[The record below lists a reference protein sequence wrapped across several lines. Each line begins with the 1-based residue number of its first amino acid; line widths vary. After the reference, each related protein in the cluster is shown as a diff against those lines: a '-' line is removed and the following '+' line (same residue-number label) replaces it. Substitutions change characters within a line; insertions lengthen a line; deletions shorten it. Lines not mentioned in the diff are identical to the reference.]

1 MEKENILSELRKNI
15 QEDKFIKIVFSDRQ
29 NGEFNKIIIKSLS
42 LKNGKNIQI
51 ESFKDNKA
59 FHKNIELDHF
69 QEIEDIL
76 KGYMENFKQILL
88 QIENLDISFI
98 KKKESF
104 TKKINK
110 NNLIK
115 NYIEHNKKKQYI
127 LNEGDKID
135 FLIELGLMSTEGK
148 ILKSSYNKFRQ
159 INKYLE
165 FIDDVIE
172 ELKSKK
178 LIDNHINVLDFGCGK
193 SYLTFALYYYLKHYR
208 KDLSFS
214 IVGLDLK
221 KDVIEFC
228 NKLAQKLNY
237 ENLEFLNGN
246 IKDYDRA
253 KEVDLVFSLHA
264 CNNATDYSLEKA
276 LSLNAKAILAVPC
289 CHHEFFEKIQKNK
302 NSEFYNTLKIM
313 VDNGVVLDKFATLA
327 TDSFRSSE
335 FYNTLKIMV
344 DNGVVLDK
352 FATLATDSFRSLALE
367 LCGYKTKMIE
377 FIDMEHTPK
386 NILIKA
392 IKSKPSNLK
401 EKLKEYNKLKEFLG
415 IQPLLEEL
423 TKKYFLIDTNTE
435 IPYN

>member
-1 MEKENILSELRKNI
+1 MEKENVLFELKKNI
-15 QEDKFIKIVFSDRQ
+15 QEDKLIKIVFSDRKSRD
-29 NGEFNKIIIKSLS
+29 FNKVIIKPII
-42 LKNGKNIQI
+42 LKSAKNIQI

-59 FHKNIELDHF
+59 FHKNIDLNNLQEL
-69 QEIEDIL
+69 EDNL
-76 KGYMENFKQILL
+76 KEYIDNFKQILL
-88 QIENLDISFI
+88 QIEGLDISFI
-98 KKKESF
+98 RKKENFSR
-104 TKKINK
+104 KEKES
-110 NNLIK
+110 NLIK
-115 NYIEHNKKKQYI
+115 TSNEHNKKKQYI

-135 FLIELGLMSTEGK
+135 FLIELGLMSVEGK
-148 ILKSSYNKFRQ
+148 ILKSSYNKFKQ

-172 ELKSKK
+172 ELKAKK
-178 LIDNHINVLDFGCGK
+178 LITNHINVLDFGCGK
-193 SYLTFALYYYLKHYR
+193 SYLTFALYYYLKNYR
-208 KDLSFS
+208 KDLTFS

-228 NKLAQKLNY
+228 NKLAKKLNY

-246 IKDYDRA
+246 IKDYDKS

-276 LSLNAKAILAVPC
+276 LSLDAKAILAVPC

-313 VDNGVVLDKFATLA
+313 A
-327 TDSFRSSE
+327 
-335 FYNTLKIMV
+335 

-352 FATLATDSFRSLALE
+352 FATLATDSFRSLSLE

-386 NILIKA
+386 NILIRA
-392 IKSKPSNLK
+392 IKSKSSNLK
-401 EKLKEYNKLKEFLG
+401 EKLIEYNKLKEFLG
-415 IQPLLEEL
+415 IKPLLEDL
-423 TKKYFLIDTNTE
+423 IKKYFLIDTNTE

>member
-1 MEKENILSELRKNI
+1 MEKENVLFELKKNI
-15 QEDKFIKIVFSDRQ
+15 QEDKLIKIVFSDRQ
-29 NGEFNKIIIKSLS
+29 SGDFNKVIIKPII
-42 LKNGKNIQI
+42 LKSTKNIQI

-59 FHKNIELDHF
+59 FHKNIDLNNLQEL
-69 QEIEDIL
+69 ENNL
-76 KGYMENFKQILL
+76 KEYIDNFKQILL
-88 QIENLDISFI
+88 QIEGSDISFI
-98 KKKESF
+98 RKKENFSR
-104 TKKINK
+104 KEKES
-110 NNLIK
+110 NLIK
-115 NYIEHNKKKQYI
+115 TSNEHNKKKQYI

-135 FLIELGLMSTEGK
+135 FLIELGLMSVEGK
-148 ILKSSYNKFRQ
+148 ILKSSFNKFKQ

-172 ELKSKK
+172 ELKAKK
-178 LIDNHINVLDFGCGK
+178 LITNHINVLDFGCGK
-193 SYLTFALYYYLKHYR
+193 SYLTFALYYYLKNYR
-208 KDLSFS
+208 KDLTFS

-228 NKLAQKLNY
+228 NKLAKKLNY

-246 IKDYDRA
+246 IKDYDKS

-276 LSLNAKAILAVPC
+276 LSLDAKAILAVPC

-313 VDNGVVLDKFATLA
+313 A
-327 TDSFRSSE
+327 
-335 FYNTLKIMV
+335 

-352 FATLATDSFRSLALE
+352 FATLATDSFRSLSLE

-392 IKSKPSNLK
+392 IKSKSSNLK
-401 EKLKEYNKLKEFLG
+401 EKLVEYNKLKEFLG
-415 IQPLLEEL
+415 IKPLLEDL
-423 TKKYFLIDTNTE
+423 IKKYFSIDTNTE

>member
-1 MEKENILSELRKNI
+1 MEKENVLFELKKNI
-15 QEDKFIKIVFSDRQ
+15 QEDKLIKIVFSDRQ
-29 NGEFNKIIIKSLS
+29 SGDFNKVIIKPII
-42 LKNGKNIQI
+42 LKSTKNIQI

-59 FHKNIELDHF
+59 FHKNTDLNNLQEL
-69 QEIEDIL
+69 ENIL
-76 KGYMENFKQILL
+76 KEYIENFKQILL
-88 QIENLDISFI
+88 QIEGSDISFI
-98 KKKESF
+98 RKKESF
-104 TKKINK
+104 SRKERES
-110 NNLIK
+110 NLIK
-115 NYIEHNKKKQYI
+115 TSNEHNKKKQYI

-135 FLIELGLMSTEGK
+135 FLIELGLMSVEGK
-148 ILKSSYNKFRQ
+148 ILKSSYNKFKQ

-172 ELKSKK
+172 ELKAKK
-178 LIDNHINVLDFGCGK
+178 LITDHINVLDFGCGK
-193 SYLTFALYYYLKHYR
+193 SYLTFALYYYLKNYR
-208 KDLSFS
+208 KDLTFS

-228 NKLAQKLNY
+228 NKLAKKLNY

-246 IKDYDRA
+246 IKDYDKS

-276 LSLNAKAILAVPC
+276 LSLDAKAILAVPC

-302 NSEFYNTLKIM
+302 NSEFHNTLKIM
-313 VDNGVVLDKFATLA
+313 A
-327 TDSFRSSE
+327 
-335 FYNTLKIMV
+335 

-352 FATLATDSFRSLALE
+352 FATLATDSFRSLSLE

-386 NILIKA
+386 NIPIKA
-392 IKSKPSNLK
+392 IKSKSSDLK
-401 EKLKEYNKLKEFLG
+401 EKLVEYNKLKEFLG
-415 IQPLLEEL
+415 IKPLLEDL
-423 TKKYFLIDTNTE
+423 IKKYFFIDTNTE

>member
-1 MEKENILSELRKNI
+1 MEKENILFELKKNI
-15 QEDKFIKIVFSDRQ
+15 QEDKLIKIVFSDRKS
-29 NGEFNKIIIKSLS
+29 GDFNKVIIKPII
-42 LKNGKNIQI
+42 LKSTKNIQI

-59 FHKNIELDHF
+59 FHKNIDLNNLQEL
-69 QEIEDIL
+69 EDNL
-76 KGYMENFKQILL
+76 KEYIDNFKQILL
-88 QIENLDISFI
+88 QIEGSDISFI
-98 KKKESF
+98 RKKENFSRKE
-104 TKKINK
+104 KKS
-110 NNLIK
+110 NLIK
-115 NYIEHNKKKQYI
+115 TSNEHNKKKQYI

-135 FLIELGLMSTEGK
+135 FLIELGLMSIEGK
-148 ILKSSYNKFRQ
+148 ILKSSYNKFKQ

-172 ELKSKK
+172 ELKAKK
-178 LIDNHINVLDFGCGK
+178 LITNHINVLDFGCGK
-193 SYLTFALYYYLKHYR
+193 SYLTFALYYYLKNYR
-208 KDLSFS
+208 KDLTFS

-228 NKLAQKLNY
+228 NKLAKKLNY

-246 IKDYDRA
+246 IKDYDKS

-276 LSLNAKAILAVPC
+276 LSLDAKAILAVPC

-313 VDNGVVLDKFATLA
+313 A
-327 TDSFRSSE
+327 
-335 FYNTLKIMV
+335 

-352 FATLATDSFRSLALE
+352 FATLATDSFRSLSLE

-386 NILIKA
+386 NILIRA
-392 IKSKPSNLK
+392 IKSKSSNLK
-401 EKLKEYNKLKEFLG
+401 EKLVEYNKLKEFLG
-415 IQPLLEEL
+415 IKPLLEDL
-423 TKKYFLIDTNTE
+423 IKKYFLIDTNTE

>member
-1 MEKENILSELRKNI
+1 MEKENVLFELKKNI
-15 QEDKFIKIVFSDRQ
+15 QEDKLIKIVFSDKQ
-29 NGEFNKIIIKSLS
+29 NGDFSKIIIKPLS
-42 LKNGKNIQI
+42 LKTSKNIQI

-59 FHKNIELDHF
+59 FHKNIELNNF
-69 QEIEDIL
+69 QEIENIL
-76 KGYMENFKQILL
+76 KEYIENFKQILL
-88 QIENLDISFI
+88 QIESLDISFT
-98 KKKESF
+98 KKKENF
-104 TKKINK
+104 IKKENK

-115 NYIEHNKKKQYI
+115 NSNEHNKKKKYI

-135 FLIELGLMSTEGK
+135 FLIELGLMSVEGK
-148 ILKSSYNKFRQ
+148 ILKSSYNKFKQ

-165 FIDDVIE
+165 FINDVIV
-172 ELKSKK
+172 ELKTKK
-178 LIDNHINVLDFGCGK
+178 LIDNHINILDFGCGK

-228 NKLAQKLNY
+228 NKLAQKLDY
-237 ENLEFLNGN
+237 KNLEFLNGN
-246 IKDYDRA
+246 IKDYDRT
-253 KEVDLVFSLHA
+253 KKVDLVFSLHA

-276 LSLNAKAILAVPC
+276 LSLNAKSILAVPC
-289 CHHEFFEKIQKNK
+289 CHHEFFEKIQKSK
-302 NSEFYNTLKIM
+302 NSDFYNTLKIM
-313 VDNGVVLDKFATLA
+313 L
-327 TDSFRSSE
+327 
-335 FYNTLKIMV
+335 

-352 FATLATDSFRSLALE
+352 FATLATDSFRSLTLE

-377 FIDMEHTPK
+377 FIDTEHTPK

-392 IKSKPSNLK
+392 IKSKSSNLK
-401 EKLKEYNKLKEFLG
+401 EKLKEYNRLKEFLG
-415 IQPLLEEL
+415 IQPLLEDL

>member
-1 MEKENILSELRKNI
+1 MEKENVLFELKKNI
-15 QEDKFIKIVFSDRQ
+15 QEDKLIKIVFSDRKSRD
-29 NGEFNKIIIKSLS
+29 FNKVIIKPII
-42 LKNGKNIQI
+42 LKSAKNIQI

-59 FHKNIELDHF
+59 FHKNIDLNNLQEL
-69 QEIEDIL
+69 EDNL
-76 KGYMENFKQILL
+76 KEYIDNFKQILL
-88 QIENLDISFI
+88 QIEGSDISFI
-98 KKKESF
+98 RKKENFSR
-104 TKKINK
+104 KEKES
-110 NNLIK
+110 NLIK
-115 NYIEHNKKKQYI
+115 TSNEHNKKKQYI

-135 FLIELGLMSTEGK
+135 FLIELGLMSVEGK
-148 ILKSSYNKFRQ
+148 ILKSSFNKFKQ

-172 ELKSKK
+172 ELKAKK
-178 LIDNHINVLDFGCGK
+178 LITNHINVLDFGCGK
-193 SYLTFALYYYLKHYR
+193 SYLTFALYYYLKNYR
-208 KDLSFS
+208 KDLTFS

-228 NKLAQKLNY
+228 NKLAKKLNY

-246 IKDYDRA
+246 IKDYDKS

-276 LSLNAKAILAVPC
+276 LSLDAKAILAVPC

-313 VDNGVVLDKFATLA
+313 A
-327 TDSFRSSE
+327 
-335 FYNTLKIMV
+335 

-352 FATLATDSFRSLALE
+352 FATLATDSFRSLSLE

-392 IKSKPSNLK
+392 IKSKSSNLK
-401 EKLKEYNKLKEFLG
+401 EKLIEYNKLKEFLG
-415 IQPLLEEL
+415 IKPLLEDL
-423 TKKYFLIDTNTE
+423 IKKYFLIDTNTE

>member
-1 MEKENILSELRKNI
+1 MEKENILFELKKNI
-15 QEDKFIKIVFSDRQ
+15 QEDKLIKIVFSDRQ
-29 NGEFNKIIIKSLS
+29 SGDFNKVIIKPII
-42 LKNGKNIQI
+42 LKSTKNIQI

-59 FHKNIELDHF
+59 FHKNIDLNNLQEL
-69 QEIEDIL
+69 EDNL
-76 KGYMENFKQILL
+76 KEYIDNFKQILL
-88 QIENLDISFI
+88 QIEGLDISFI
-98 KKKESF
+98 RKKENFSR
-104 TKKINK
+104 KEKES
-110 NNLIK
+110 NLIK
-115 NYIEHNKKKQYI
+115 TSNEHNKKKQYI

-135 FLIELGLMSTEGK
+135 FLIELGLMSVEGK
-148 ILKSSYNKFRQ
+148 ILKSSFNKFKQ

-172 ELKSKK
+172 ELKAKK
-178 LIDNHINVLDFGCGK
+178 LITNHINVLDFGCGK
-193 SYLTFALYYYLKHYR
+193 SYLTFALYYYLKNYR
-208 KDLSFS
+208 KDLTFS

-228 NKLAQKLNY
+228 NKLAKKLNY

-246 IKDYDRA
+246 IKDYNKS

-276 LSLNAKAILAVPC
+276 LSLDAKAILAVPC

-313 VDNGVVLDKFATLA
+313 A
-327 TDSFRSSE
+327 
-335 FYNTLKIMV
+335 

-352 FATLATDSFRSLALE
+352 FATLATDSFRSLSLE

-392 IKSKPSNLK
+392 IKSKSSNLK
-401 EKLKEYNKLKEFLG
+401 EKLVEYNKLKEFLG
-415 IQPLLEEL
+415 IKPLLEDL
-423 TKKYFLIDTNTE
+423 IKKYFLIDTNTE

>member
-1 MEKENILSELRKNI
+1 MEKENILFELKKNI
-15 QEDKFIKIVFSDRQ
+15 QEDKLIKIVFSDRKS
-29 NGEFNKIIIKSLS
+29 GDFNKVIIKPII
-42 LKNGKNIQI
+42 LKSTKNIQI

-59 FHKNIELDHF
+59 FHKNIDLNNLQEL
-69 QEIEDIL
+69 EDNL
-76 KGYMENFKQILL
+76 KEYIDNFKQILL
-88 QIENLDISFI
+88 QIEGTDISFI
-98 KKKESF
+98 RKKENFSR
-104 TKKINK
+104 KEKES
-110 NNLIK
+110 NLIK
-115 NYIEHNKKKQYI
+115 TSNEHNKKKQYI

-135 FLIELGLMSTEGK
+135 FLIELGLMSVEGK
-148 ILKSSYNKFRQ
+148 ILKSSFNKFKQ

-172 ELKSKK
+172 ELKAKK
-178 LIDNHINVLDFGCGK
+178 LITNHINVLDFGCGK
-193 SYLTFALYYYLKHYR
+193 SYLTFALYYYLKNYR
-208 KDLSFS
+208 KDLTFS

-228 NKLAQKLNY
+228 NKLAKKLNY

-246 IKDYDRA
+246 IKDYDKS

-276 LSLNAKAILAVPC
+276 LSLDAKAILAVPC

-313 VDNGVVLDKFATLA
+313 A
-327 TDSFRSSE
+327 
-335 FYNTLKIMV
+335 

-352 FATLATDSFRSLALE
+352 FATLATDSFRSLSLE

-386 NILIKA
+386 NILIRA
-392 IKSKPSNLK
+392 IKSKSSNLK
-401 EKLKEYNKLKEFLG
+401 EKLVEYNKLKEFLG
-415 IQPLLEEL
+415 IKPLLEDL
-423 TKKYFLIDTNTE
+423 IKKYFSIDTNTE

>member
-1 MEKENILSELRKNI
+1 MEKENILFELIKNI
-15 QEDKFIKIVFSDRQ
+15 QDDKLIKIVFSDRKS
-29 NGEFNKIIIKSLS
+29 GDFNKVIIKPII
-42 LKNGKNIQI
+42 LKSTKNIQI

-59 FHKNIELDHF
+59 FHKNIDLNNLQEL
-69 QEIEDIL
+69 EDNL
-76 KGYMENFKQILL
+76 KEYIDNFKQILL
-88 QIENLDISFI
+88 QIEGSDISFI
-98 KKKESF
+98 RKKENFSR
-104 TKKINK
+104 KEKDS
-110 NNLIK
+110 NLIK
-115 NYIEHNKKKQYI
+115 TSNEHNKKKQYI

-135 FLIELGLMSTEGK
+135 FLIELGLMSVEGK
-148 ILKSSYNKFRQ
+148 ILKSSFNKFKQ

-172 ELKSKK
+172 ELKAKK
-178 LIDNHINVLDFGCGK
+178 LITNHINVLDFGCGK
-193 SYLTFALYYYLKHYR
+193 SYLTFALYYYLKNYR
-208 KDLSFS
+208 KDLTFS

-228 NKLAQKLNY
+228 NKLAKKLNY
-237 ENLEFLNGN
+237 KNLEFLNGN
-246 IKDYDRA
+246 IKDYDKS

-276 LSLNAKAILAVPC
+276 LSLDAKAILAVPC

-313 VDNGVVLDKFATLA
+313 A
-327 TDSFRSSE
+327 
-335 FYNTLKIMV
+335 

-352 FATLATDSFRSLALE
+352 FATLATDSFRSLSLE

-392 IKSKPSNLK
+392 IKSKSSNLK
-401 EKLKEYNKLKEFLG
+401 EKLTEYNKLKEFLG
-415 IQPLLEEL
+415 IKPLLEDL
-423 TKKYFLIDTNTE
+423 IKKYFSIDTNTE

>member
-1 MEKENILSELRKNI
+1 MEKENILFELKKNI
-15 QEDKFIKIVFSDRQ
+15 QEDKLIKIVFSDRKS
-29 NGEFNKIIIKSLS
+29 GDFNKVIIKPII
-42 LKNGKNIQI
+42 LKSAKNIQI

-59 FHKNIELDHF
+59 FHKNIDLNNLQEL
-69 QEIEDIL
+69 EDNL
-76 KGYMENFKQILL
+76 KEYIDNFKQILL
-88 QIENLDISFI
+88 QIEGSDISFI
-98 KKKESF
+98 RKKENFSR
-104 TKKINK
+104 KEKES
-110 NNLIK
+110 NLIK
-115 NYIEHNKKKQYI
+115 TSNEHNKKKQYI

-135 FLIELGLMSTEGK
+135 FLIELGLMSVEGK
-148 ILKSSYNKFRQ
+148 ILKSSFNKFKQ

-172 ELKSKK
+172 ELKAKK
-178 LIDNHINVLDFGCGK
+178 LITNHINVLDFGCGK
-193 SYLTFALYYYLKHYR
+193 SYLTFALYYYLKNYR
-208 KDLSFS
+208 KDLTFS

-228 NKLAQKLNY
+228 NKLAKKLNY

-246 IKDYDRA
+246 IKDYNKS

-276 LSLNAKAILAVPC
+276 LSLDAKAILAVPC

-302 NSEFYNTLKIM
+302 NSEFYDTLKIM
-313 VDNGVVLDKFATLA
+313 A
-327 TDSFRSSE
+327 
-335 FYNTLKIMV
+335 

-352 FATLATDSFRSLALE
+352 FATLATDSFRSLSLE

-392 IKSKPSNLK
+392 IKSKSSNLK
-401 EKLKEYNKLKEFLG
+401 EKLTEYNKLKEFLG
-415 IQPLLEEL
+415 IKPLLEDL
-423 TKKYFLIDTNTE
+423 IKKYFSIDTNTE

>member
-98 KKKESF
+98 KKKE
-104 TKKINK
+104 NK

-159 INKYLE
+159 INRYLE

-193 SYLTFALYYYLKHYR
+193 SYLTFALYYYLKNYR

-289 CHHEFFEKIQKNK
+289 CHHEFFEKIQKSK
-302 NSEFYNTLKIM
+302 NSDFYNTLKIM
-313 VDNGVVLDKFATLA
+313 LDNGVVLDKFATLA
-327 TDSFRSSE
+327 TDSFC
-335 FYNTLKIMV
+335 
-344 DNGVVLDK
+344 
-352 FATLATDSFRSLALE
+352 SLTLE

-377 FIDMEHTPK
+377 FIDTEHTPK
-386 NILIKA
+386 NILIRA
-392 IKSKPSNLK
+392 IKSKSSNLK
-401 EKLKEYNKLKEFLG
+401 EKLKEYNRLKDFLG
-415 IQPLLEEL
+415 INPLLEDL
-423 TKKYFLIDTNTE
+423 AKKYFLIDTNIE

>member
-1 MEKENILSELRKNI
+1 MDFQKLINEILNE
-15 QEDKFIKIVFSDRQ
+15 IKIDKSYRKIIFS
-29 NGEFNKIIIKSLS
+29 NTKNAEFEKIIIKPIQ
-42 LKNGKNIQI
+42 LKNGEAIQI
-51 ESFKDNKA
+51 ESFKNNKA
-59 FHKNIELDHF
+59 FHKNID
-69 QEIEDIL
+69 IKDNDIL
-76 KGYMENFKQILL
+76 LTIIDKYVSTYSQILVQKL
-88 QIENLDISFI
+88 GLDLTYL
-98 KKKESF
+98 KKKNKNDFS
-104 TKKINK
+104 KKENK
-110 NNLIK
+110 NNFKEVNL
-115 NYIEHNKKKQYI
+115 EHNKKKKYI
-127 LNEGDKID
+127 LNEGEKID
-135 FLIELGLMSTEGK
+135 FLIELDVMTEDGK
-148 ILKSSYNKFRQ
+148 VLKANYNKFRQ

-193 SYLTFALYYYLKHYR
+193 SYLTFALYYYLKNYR

-237 ENLEFLNGN
+237 SNLEFLNGN
-246 IKDYDRA
+246 IKDYDKA
-253 KEVDLVFSLHA
+253 KEIDLVFSLHA

-289 CHHEFFEKIQKNK
+289 CHHEFFEKMQKNK
-302 NSEFYNTLKIM
+302 NSNFYNTLKVM
-313 VDNGVVLDKFATLA
+313 ADNGV
-327 TDSFRSSE
+327 
-335 FYNTLKIMV
+335 I
-344 DNGVVLDK
+344 LDK
-352 FATLATDSFRSLALE
+352 FATLATDSFRSLTLE

-377 FIDMEHTPK
+377 FIDTEHTPK

-392 IKSKPSNLK
+392 IKSKSSNLK
-401 EKLKEYNKLKEFLG
+401 EKLKEYNRLKEFLG
-415 IQPLLEEL
+415 IQPLLEDL

>member
-1 MEKENILSELRKNI
+1 MEKDNIFSELKKYI
-15 QEDKFIKIVFSDRQ
+15 QEEKFIKIVFSDKK
-29 NGEFNKIIIKSLS
+29 NGNFSKIIIKPLS
-42 LKNGKNIQI
+42 LKTGKNIQI

-59 FHKNIELDHF
+59 FHKNIELNNL
-69 QEIEDIL
+69 QEIENTL
-76 KGYMENFKQILL
+76 KEYIENFKQILL
-88 QIENLDISFI
+88 QIENLDISFM
-98 KKKESF
+98 KKKERF
-104 TKKINK
+104 IKKENK

-115 NYIEHNKKKQYI
+115 NSNEHNKKKQYI

-135 FLIELGLMSTEGK
+135 FLIELGLMSAEGK
-148 ILKSSYNKFRQ
+148 ILKSSYSKFKQ

-178 LIDNHINVLDFGCGK
+178 LIDNHINILDFGCGK

-246 IKDYDRA
+246 IKDYDRTL
-253 KEVDLVFSLHA
+253 EVDLVFSLHA

-302 NSEFYNTLKIM
+302 NSKFYDNLKIM
-313 VDNGVVLDKFATLA
+313 ADNGIALDKFA
-327 TDSFRSSE
+327 S
-335 FYNTLKIMV
+335 
-344 DNGVVLDK
+344 
-352 FATLATDSFRSLALE
+352 LATDSFRSLALE

-386 NILIKA
+386 NILIRA
-392 IKSKPSNLK
+392 IKSKSSNLK
-401 EKLKEYNKLKEFLG
+401 EKLKEYNRLKDFLG
-415 IQPLLEEL
+415 INPLLEDL
-423 TKKYFLIDTNTE
+423 AKKYFLIDTNIE

>member
-1 MEKENILSELRKNI
+1 MEKENVLFELKKNI
-15 QEDKFIKIVFSDRQ
+15 QEDKLIKIVFSDRKS
-29 NGEFNKIIIKSLS
+29 GDFNKVIIKPII
-42 LKNGKNIQI
+42 LKSTKNIQI
-51 ESFKDNKA
+51 ESFRDNKA
-59 FHKNIELDHF
+59 FHKNIDLNNLQEL
-69 QEIEDIL
+69 EYNL
-76 KGYMENFKQILL
+76 KEYIDNFKQILL
-88 QIENLDISFI
+88 QIEGSDISFI
-98 KKKESF
+98 RKKENFSR
-104 TKKINK
+104 KEKES
-110 NNLIK
+110 NLIK
-115 NYIEHNKKKQYI
+115 TSNEHNKKKQYI

-135 FLIELGLMSTEGK
+135 FLIELGLMSVEGK
-148 ILKSSYNKFRQ
+148 ILKSSYNKFKQ

-172 ELKSKK
+172 ELKAKK
-178 LIDNHINVLDFGCGK
+178 LITNHINVLDFGCGK
-193 SYLTFALYYYLKHYR
+193 SYLTFALYYYLKNYR
-208 KDLSFS
+208 KDLTFS

-228 NKLAQKLNY
+228 NKLAKKLNY

-246 IKDYDRA
+246 IKDYDKS

-276 LSLNAKAILAVPC
+276 LSLDAKAILAVPC

-313 VDNGVVLDKFATLA
+313 A
-327 TDSFRSSE
+327 
-335 FYNTLKIMV
+335 

-352 FATLATDSFRSLALE
+352 FATLATDSFRSLSLE

-392 IKSKPSNLK
+392 IKSKSSNLK
-401 EKLKEYNKLKEFLG
+401 EKLVEYNKLKEFLG
-415 IQPLLEEL
+415 IKPLLEDL
-423 TKKYFLIDTNTE
+423 IKKYFLIDTNTE

>member
-1 MEKENILSELRKNI
+1 MEKENILFELKKNI
-15 QEDKFIKIVFSDRQ
+15 QEDKLIKIVFSDRKS
-29 NGEFNKIIIKSLS
+29 GDFNKVIIKPII
-42 LKNGKNIQI
+42 LKSAKNIQI

-59 FHKNIELDHF
+59 FHKNIDLNNLKEL
-69 QEIEDIL
+69 EDNL
-76 KGYMENFKQILL
+76 KEYIDNFKQILL
-88 QIENLDISFI
+88 QIEGSDISFI
-98 KKKESF
+98 RKKENFSR
-104 TKKINK
+104 KEKDS
-110 NNLIK
+110 NLIK
-115 NYIEHNKKKQYI
+115 TSNEHNKKKQYI

-135 FLIELGLMSTEGK
+135 FLIELGLMSIEGK
-148 ILKSSYNKFRQ
+148 ILKSSYNKFKQ

-172 ELKSKK
+172 ELKVKK
-178 LIDNHINVLDFGCGK
+178 LITDHINVLDFGCGK
-193 SYLTFALYYYLKHYR
+193 SYLTFALYYYLKNYR
-208 KDLSFS
+208 EDLTFS

-228 NKLAQKLNY
+228 NKLAKKLNY

-246 IKDYDRA
+246 IKDYDKS

-276 LSLNAKAILAVPC
+276 LSLDAKAILAVPC

-302 NSEFYNTLKIM
+302 NSEFHNTLKIM

-327 TDSFRSSE
+327 TDSS
-335 FYNTLKIMV
+335 
-344 DNGVVLDK
+344 
-352 FATLATDSFRSLALE
+352 RSLSLE

-392 IKSKPSNLK
+392 IKSKSSNLK
-401 EKLKEYNKLKEFLG
+401 EKLTEYNKLKEFLG
-415 IQPLLEEL
+415 IKPLLEDL
-423 TKKYFLIDTNTE
+423 IKKYFLIDTNTE

>member
-1 MEKENILSELRKNI
+1 MEKENILFELIKNI
-15 QEDKFIKIVFSDRQ
+15 QEDKLIKIVFSDRKS
-29 NGEFNKIIIKSLS
+29 GDFNKVIIKPII
-42 LKNGKNIQI
+42 LKSTKNIQI

-59 FHKNIELDHF
+59 FHKNIDLNNLQEL
-69 QEIEDIL
+69 EDNL
-76 KGYMENFKQILL
+76 KEYIDNFKQILL
-88 QIENLDISFI
+88 QIEGSDISFI
-98 KKKESF
+98 RKKENFSR
-104 TKKINK
+104 KEKES
-110 NNLIK
+110 NLIK
-115 NYIEHNKKKQYI
+115 TSNEHNKKKQYI

-135 FLIELGLMSTEGK
+135 FLIELGLMSVEGK
-148 ILKSSYNKFRQ
+148 ILKSSFNKFKQ

-172 ELKSKK
+172 ELKAKK
-178 LIDNHINVLDFGCGK
+178 LITNHINVLDFGCGK
-193 SYLTFALYYYLKHYR
+193 SYLTFALYYYLKNYR
-208 KDLSFS
+208 KDLTFS

-228 NKLAQKLNY
+228 NKLAKKLNY

-246 IKDYDRA
+246 IKDYDKS

-276 LSLNAKAILAVPC
+276 LSLDAKAILAVPC

-313 VDNGVVLDKFATLA
+313 A
-327 TDSFRSSE
+327 
-335 FYNTLKIMV
+335 

-352 FATLATDSFRSLALE
+352 FATLATDSFRSLSLE

-392 IKSKPSNLK
+392 IKSKSSNLK
-401 EKLKEYNKLKEFLG
+401 EKLVEYNKLKEFLG
-415 IQPLLEEL
+415 IKPLLEDL
-423 TKKYFLIDTNTE
+423 IKKYFLIDTNTE

>member
-1 MEKENILSELRKNI
+1 MEKENILFELIKNI
-15 QEDKFIKIVFSDRQ
+15 QEDKLIKIVFSDRKS
-29 NGEFNKIIIKSLS
+29 GDFNKVIIKPII
-42 LKNGKNIQI
+42 LKSAKNIQI
-51 ESFKDNKA
+51 ESFRDNKA
-59 FHKNIELDHF
+59 FHKNIDLNNLQEL
-69 QEIEDIL
+69 EYNL
-76 KGYMENFKQILL
+76 KEYIDNFKQILL
-88 QIENLDISFI
+88 QIEGSDVSFI
-98 KKKESF
+98 RKKENFSR
-104 TKKINK
+104 KEKDS
-110 NNLIK
+110 NLIK
-115 NYIEHNKKKQYI
+115 TSNEHNKKKQYI

-135 FLIELGLMSTEGK
+135 FLIELGLMSVEGK
-148 ILKSSYNKFRQ
+148 ILKSSYNKFKQ

-172 ELKSKK
+172 ELKAKK
-178 LIDNHINVLDFGCGK
+178 LITNHINVLDFGCGK
-193 SYLTFALYYYLKHYR
+193 SYLTFALYYYLKNYR
-208 KDLSFS
+208 KDLTFS

-228 NKLAQKLNY
+228 NKLAKKLNY
-237 ENLEFLNGN
+237 ENLEFLNDN
-246 IKDYDRA
+246 IKDYDKS

-276 LSLNAKAILAVPC
+276 LSLDAKAILAVPC

-313 VDNGVVLDKFATLA
+313 ADNGVVLDKFA
-327 TDSFRSSE
+327 S
-335 FYNTLKIMV
+335 
-344 DNGVVLDK
+344 
-352 FATLATDSFRSLALE
+352 LATDSFRSLALE

>member
-1 MEKENILSELRKNI
+1 MEKENVLFELKKNI
-15 QEDKFIKIVFSDRQ
+15 QEDKLIKIVFSDRQ
-29 NGEFNKIIIKSLS
+29 SGDFNKVIIKPII
-42 LKNGKNIQI
+42 LKSTKNIQI

-59 FHKNIELDHF
+59 FHKNIDLNNLQEL
-69 QEIEDIL
+69 EDNL
-76 KGYMENFKQILL
+76 KEYIDNFKQILL
-88 QIENLDISFI
+88 QIEGLDISFI
-98 KKKESF
+98 RKKENFSR
-104 TKKINK
+104 KEKES
-110 NNLIK
+110 NLIK
-115 NYIEHNKKKQYI
+115 TSNEHNKKKQYI

-135 FLIELGLMSTEGK
+135 FLIELGLMSVEGK
-148 ILKSSYNKFRQ
+148 ILKSSFNKFKQ

-172 ELKSKK
+172 ELKAKK
-178 LIDNHINVLDFGCGK
+178 LITNHINVLDFGCGK
-193 SYLTFALYYYLKHYR
+193 SYLTFALYYYLKNYR
-208 KDLSFS
+208 KDLTFS
-214 IVGLDLK
+214 IVDLDLK

-228 NKLAQKLNY
+228 NKLAKKLNY

-246 IKDYDRA
+246 IKDYDKS

-276 LSLNAKAILAVPC
+276 LSLDAKAILAVPC

-313 VDNGVVLDKFATLA
+313 A
-327 TDSFRSSE
+327 
-335 FYNTLKIMV
+335 

-352 FATLATDSFRSLALE
+352 FATLATDSFRSLSLE

-392 IKSKPSNLK
+392 IKSKSSNLK
-401 EKLKEYNKLKEFLG
+401 EKLTEYNKLKEFLG
-415 IQPLLEEL
+415 IKPLLEDL
-423 TKKYFLIDTNTE
+423 IKKYFSIDTNTE

>member
-1 MEKENILSELRKNI
+1 MEKENILFESIKNI
-15 QEDKFIKIVFSDRQ
+15 QEDKLIKIVFSDRKS
-29 NGEFNKIIIKSLS
+29 GDFNKVIIKPII
-42 LKNGKNIQI
+42 LKSVKNIQI

-59 FHKNIELDHF
+59 FHKNIDLNNLKEL
-69 QEIEDIL
+69 EDNL
-76 KGYMENFKQILL
+76 KEYIDNFKQILL
-88 QIENLDISFI
+88 QIEGSDISFI
-98 KKKESF
+98 RKKENFSR
-104 TKKINK
+104 KEKES
-110 NNLIK
+110 NLIK
-115 NYIEHNKKKQYI
+115 TSNEHNKKKQYI

-135 FLIELGLMSTEGK
+135 FLIELGLMSIEGK
-148 ILKSSYNKFRQ
+148 ILKSSYNKFKQ

-172 ELKSKK
+172 ELKAKK
-178 LIDNHINVLDFGCGK
+178 LITDHINVLDFGCRK
-193 SYLTFALYYYLKHYR
+193 SYLTFALYYYLKNYR
-208 KDLSFS
+208 KDLTFS

-228 NKLAQKLNY
+228 NKLAKKLNY

-246 IKDYDRA
+246 IKDYDKS

-276 LSLNAKAILAVPC
+276 LSLDAKAILAVPC
-289 CHHEFFEKIQKNK
+289 CHHEFFEKVQKNK

-313 VDNGVVLDKFATLA
+313 A
-327 TDSFRSSE
+327 
-335 FYNTLKIMV
+335 

-352 FATLATDSFRSLALE
+352 FATLATDSFRSLSLE

-392 IKSKPSNLK
+392 IKSKSSNLK
-401 EKLKEYNKLKEFLG
+401 EKLVEYNKLKEFLG
-415 IQPLLEEL
+415 IKPLLEDL
-423 TKKYFLIDTNTE
+423 IKKYFLIDTNTE

>member
-1 MEKENILSELRKNI
+1 MKKEDILSELIENI
-15 QEDKFIKIVFSDRQ
+15 KDNKLIKIVFSDRQ
-29 NGEFNKIIIKSLS
+29 DGDFNKTIMKSLS
-42 LKNGKNIQI
+42 LKSAKNIQI

-59 FHKNIELDHF
+59 FHKNIELNNF
-69 QEIEDIL
+69 QEIENIL
-76 KGYMENFKQILL
+76 KEYIENFKQILL
-88 QIENLDISFI
+88 QIESLDISFM
-98 KKKESF
+98 KKKENF
-104 TKKINK
+104 IKKENK

-115 NYIEHNKKKQYI
+115 NSNEHNKKKKYI
-127 LNEGDKID
+127 LNEGEKID
-135 FLIELGLMSTEGK
+135 FLIELDLMSVEGK
-148 ILKSSYNKFRQ
+148 ILKSSYNKFKQ

-165 FIDDVIE
+165 FIDDVIV
-172 ELKSKK
+172 ELKTKK
-178 LIDNHINVLDFGCGK
+178 LIDNHINILDFGCGK

-228 NKLAQKLNY
+228 NKVAQKLDY
-237 ENLEFLNGN
+237 KNLEFLNGN
-246 IKDYDRA
+246 IKDYDRT
-253 KEVDLVFSLHA
+253 KKVDLVFSLHA

-302 NSEFYNTLKIM
+302 NSGFYNTLKIIA
-313 VDNGVVLDKFATLA
+313 DNGIVLDKFA
-327 TDSFRSSE
+327 S
-335 FYNTLKIMV
+335 
-344 DNGVVLDK
+344 
-352 FATLATDSFRSLALE
+352 LATDSFRSLTLE
-367 LCGYKTKMIE
+367 LCGYKTRMIE

-392 IKSKPSNLK
+392 IKSKSSNLK
-401 EKLKEYNKLKEFLG
+401 EKLKEYNRLKKFLG

-423 TKKYFLIDTNTE
+423 TRKYFLIDTNTE

>member
-1 MEKENILSELRKNI
+1 MEKENVLFELKKNI
-15 QEDKFIKIVFSDRQ
+15 QEDKLIKIVFSDRQ
-29 NGEFNKIIIKSLS
+29 CGDFNKVIIKPII
-42 LKNGKNIQI
+42 LKSTKNIQI

-59 FHKNIELDHF
+59 FHKNIDLNNLQEL
-69 QEIEDIL
+69 ENIL
-76 KGYMENFKQILL
+76 KEYIDNFKQILL
-88 QIENLDISFI
+88 QIEGSDISFI
-98 KKKESF
+98 RKKESF
-104 TKKINK
+104 SRKEKES
-110 NNLIK
+110 NLIK
-115 NYIEHNKKKQYI
+115 SSNEHNKKKQYI

-135 FLIELGLMSTEGK
+135 FLIELGLMSVEGK
-148 ILKSSYNKFRQ
+148 ILKSSFNKFKQ

-172 ELKSKK
+172 ELKAKK
-178 LIDNHINVLDFGCGK
+178 LITNHINVLDFGCGK
-193 SYLTFALYYYLKHYR
+193 SYLTFALYYYLKNYR
-208 KDLSFS
+208 KDLTFS

-228 NKLAQKLNY
+228 NKLAKKLNY

-246 IKDYDRA
+246 IKDYDKS

-276 LSLNAKAILAVPC
+276 LSLDAKAILAVPC

-302 NSEFYNTLKIM
+302 NSEFH
-313 VDNGVVLDKFATLA
+313 
-327 TDSFRSSE
+327 
-335 FYNTLKIMV
+335 NTLKIMV

-352 FATLATDSFRSLALE
+352 FATLATDSFRSLSLE

-392 IKSKPSNLK
+392 IKSKSSNLK
-401 EKLKEYNKLKEFLG
+401 EKLVEYNKLKEFLG
-415 IQPLLEEL
+415 IKPLLEDL
-423 TKKYFLIDTNTE
+423 IKKYFLIDTNTE

>member
-1 MEKENILSELRKNI
+1 MEKENILFELIKNI
-15 QEDKFIKIVFSDRQ
+15 QEDKLIKIVFSDRQ
-29 NGEFNKIIIKSLS
+29 SGDFNKVIIKPII
-42 LKNGKNIQI
+42 LKSARNIQI

-59 FHKNIELDHF
+59 FHKNIDLNNLQEL
-69 QEIEDIL
+69 EDNL
-76 KGYMENFKQILL
+76 KEYIDNFKQILL
-88 QIENLDISFI
+88 QIEGSDISFI
-98 KKKESF
+98 RKKENFSR
-104 TKKINK
+104 KEKDS
-110 NNLIK
+110 NLIK
-115 NYIEHNKKKQYI
+115 TSNEHNKKKQYI

-135 FLIELGLMSTEGK
+135 FLIELGLMSVEGK
-148 ILKSSYNKFRQ
+148 ILKSSFNKFKQ

-172 ELKSKK
+172 ELKVKK
-178 LIDNHINVLDFGCGK
+178 LITNHINVLDFGCGK
-193 SYLTFALYYYLKHYR
+193 SYLTFALYYYLKNYR
-208 KDLSFS
+208 KDLTFS

-221 KDVIEFC
+221 KDVIAFC
-228 NKLAQKLNY
+228 NKLAKKLNY

-246 IKDYDRA
+246 IKDYDKS

-276 LSLNAKAILAVPC
+276 LSLDAKAILAVPC

-313 VDNGVVLDKFATLA
+313 A
-327 TDSFRSSE
+327 
-335 FYNTLKIMV
+335 

-352 FATLATDSFRSLALE
+352 FATLATDSFRSLSLE

-392 IKSKPSNLK
+392 IKSKSSNLK
-401 EKLKEYNKLKEFLG
+401 EKLVEYNKLKEFLG
-415 IQPLLEEL
+415 IKPLLEDL
-423 TKKYFLIDTNTE
+423 IKKYFLIDTNTE

>member
-1 MEKENILSELRKNI
+1 MEKENILFELIKNI
-15 QEDKFIKIVFSDRQ
+15 QEDKLIKIVFSDRKS
-29 NGEFNKIIIKSLS
+29 GDFNKVIIKPII
-42 LKNGKNIQI
+42 LKSAKNIQI

-59 FHKNIELDHF
+59 FHKNIDFNNLQEL
-69 QEIEDIL
+69 EDNL
-76 KGYMENFKQILL
+76 KEYIDNFKQILL
-88 QIENLDISFI
+88 QIEGSDISFI
-98 KKKESF
+98 RKKENFSR
-104 TKKINK
+104 KEKES
-110 NNLIK
+110 NLIK
-115 NYIEHNKKKQYI
+115 TSNEHNKKKQYI

-135 FLIELGLMSTEGK
+135 FLIELGLMSVEGK
-148 ILKSSYNKFRQ
+148 ILKSSYNKFKQ

-172 ELKSKK
+172 ELKVKK
-178 LIDNHINVLDFGCGK
+178 LITNHINVLDFGCGK
-193 SYLTFALYYYLKHYR
+193 SYLTFALYYYLKNYR
-208 KDLSFS
+208 KDLTFS

-228 NKLAQKLNY
+228 NKLAKKLNY

-246 IKDYDRA
+246 IKDYDKS

-276 LSLNAKAILAVPC
+276 LSLDAKAILAVPC

-313 VDNGVVLDKFATLA
+313 ADNGVVLDKFATLT
-327 TDSFRSSE
+327 TDSFRSS
-335 FYNTLKIMV
+335 L
-344 DNGVVLDK
+344 
-352 FATLATDSFRSLALE
+352 SLE

-392 IKSKPSNLK
+392 IKSKSSNLK
-401 EKLKEYNKLKEFLG
+401 EKLVEYNKLKEFLG
-415 IQPLLEEL
+415 IKPLLEDL
-423 TKKYFLIDTNTE
+423 IKKYFLIDTNTE

>member
-1 MEKENILSELRKNI
+1 MEKENILFESIKNI
-15 QEDKFIKIVFSDRQ
+15 QEDKLIKIVFSDRKS
-29 NGEFNKIIIKSLS
+29 GDFDKVIIKPII
-42 LKNGKNIQI
+42 LKSAKNIQI
-51 ESFKDNKA
+51 ESFRDNKA
-59 FHKNIELDHF
+59 FHKNIDLNNLQEL
-69 QEIEDIL
+69 EYNL
-76 KGYMENFKQILL
+76 KEYIDNFKQILL
-88 QIENLDISFI
+88 QIEGLDISFI
-98 KKKESF
+98 RKKENFSR
-104 TKKINK
+104 KEKDS
-110 NNLIK
+110 NLVK
-115 NYIEHNKKKQYI
+115 TSNEHNKKKQYI

-135 FLIELGLMSTEGK
+135 FLIELGLMSVEGK
-148 ILKSSYNKFRQ
+148 ILKSSYNKFKQ

-172 ELKSKK
+172 ELKTKK
-178 LIDNHINVLDFGCGK
+178 LITNHINVLDFGCGK
-193 SYLTFALYYYLKHYR
+193 SYLTFALYYYLKNYR
-208 KDLSFS
+208 KDLTFS

-228 NKLAQKLNY
+228 NKLAKKLNY

-246 IKDYDRA
+246 IKDYNKS

-276 LSLNAKAILAVPC
+276 LSLDTKAILAVPC

-313 VDNGVVLDKFATLA
+313 A
-327 TDSFRSSE
+327 
-335 FYNTLKIMV
+335 

-352 FATLATDSFRSLALE
+352 FATLATDSFRSLSLE

-386 NILIKA
+386 NILIRA
-392 IKSKPSNLK
+392 IKSKSSNLK
-401 EKLKEYNKLKEFLG
+401 EKLVEYNKLKEFLG
-415 IQPLLEEL
+415 IKPLLEDL
-423 TKKYFLIDTNTE
+423 IKKYFSIDTNTE

>member
-1 MEKENILSELRKNI
+1 MEKENILFELIKNI
-15 QEDKFIKIVFSDRQ
+15 QDDKLIKIVFSDRKS
-29 NGEFNKIIIKSLS
+29 GDFNKVIIKPII
-42 LKNGKNIQI
+42 LKSAKNIQI

-59 FHKNIELDHF
+59 FHKNIDLNNLQEL
-69 QEIEDIL
+69 EDNL
-76 KGYMENFKQILL
+76 KEYIDNFKQILL
-88 QIENLDISFI
+88 QIEGSDISFI
-98 KKKESF
+98 RKKENFSR
-104 TKKINK
+104 KEKES
-110 NNLIK
+110 NLIK
-115 NYIEHNKKKQYI
+115 TSNEHNKKKQYI

-135 FLIELGLMSTEGK
+135 FLIELGLMSVEGK
-148 ILKSSYNKFRQ
+148 ILKSSYNKFKQ

-172 ELKSKK
+172 ELKAKK
-178 LIDNHINVLDFGCGK
+178 LITNHINVLDFGCGK
-193 SYLTFALYYYLKHYR
+193 SYLTFALYYYLKNYR
-208 KDLSFS
+208 KDLTFS

-228 NKLAQKLNY
+228 NKLAKKLNY

-246 IKDYDRA
+246 IKDYDKS

-276 LSLNAKAILAVPC
+276 LSLDAKAILAVPC

-313 VDNGVVLDKFATLA
+313 A
-327 TDSFRSSE
+327 
-335 FYNTLKIMV
+335 

-352 FATLATDSFRSLALE
+352 FATLATDSFRSLSLE

-392 IKSKPSNLK
+392 IKSKSSNLK
-401 EKLKEYNKLKEFLG
+401 EKLTEYNKLKEFLG
-415 IQPLLEEL
+415 IKPLLEDL
-423 TKKYFLIDTNTE
+423 IKKYFSIDTNTE

>member
-1 MEKENILSELRKNI
+1 MEKENVLFELKKNI
-15 QEDKFIKIVFSDRQ
+15 QEDKLIKIVFSDRQ
-29 NGEFNKIIIKSLS
+29 SGDFNKVIIKPII
-42 LKNGKNIQI
+42 LKSTKNIQI

-59 FHKNIELDHF
+59 FHKNIDLNNLQEL
-69 QEIEDIL
+69 EDNL
-76 KGYMENFKQILL
+76 KEYIDNFKQILL
-88 QIENLDISFI
+88 QIEGLDISFI
-98 KKKESF
+98 RKKENFSR
-104 TKKINK
+104 KEKES
-110 NNLIK
+110 NLIK
-115 NYIEHNKKKQYI
+115 TSNEHNKKKQYI

-135 FLIELGLMSTEGK
+135 FLIELGLMSVEGI
-148 ILKSSYNKFRQ
+148 ILKSSFNKFKQ
-159 INKYLE
+159 INKYIE

-172 ELKSKK
+172 ELKAKK
-178 LIDNHINVLDFGCGK
+178 LITNHINVLDFGCGK
-193 SYLTFALYYYLKHYR
+193 SYLTFALYYYLKNYR
-208 KDLSFS
+208 KDLTFS

-228 NKLAQKLNY
+228 NKLAKKLNY

-246 IKDYDRA
+246 IKDYDKS

-276 LSLNAKAILAVPC
+276 LSLDAKAILAVPC

-313 VDNGVVLDKFATLA
+313 A
-327 TDSFRSSE
+327 
-335 FYNTLKIMV
+335 

-352 FATLATDSFRSLALE
+352 FATLATDSFRSLSLE

-386 NILIKA
+386 NILIRA
-392 IKSKPSNLK
+392 IKSKSSNLK
-401 EKLKEYNKLKEFLG
+401 EKLVEYNKLKEFLG
-415 IQPLLEEL
+415 IKPLLEDL
-423 TKKYFLIDTNTE
+423 IKKYFLIDTNTE

>member
-1 MEKENILSELRKNI
+1 MEKENILFELIKNI
-15 QEDKFIKIVFSDRQ
+15 QEDKLIKIVFSDRKS
-29 NGEFNKIIIKSLS
+29 GDFNKVIIKPII
-42 LKNGKNIQI
+42 LKSAKNIQI

-59 FHKNIELDHF
+59 FHKNIDLNNLQEL
-69 QEIEDIL
+69 EDNL
-76 KGYMENFKQILL
+76 KEYIDNFKQILL
-88 QIENLDISFI
+88 QIEGSDISFI
-98 KKKESF
+98 RKKENFSR
-104 TKKINK
+104 KEKES
-110 NNLIK
+110 NLIK
-115 NYIEHNKKKQYI
+115 TSNEHNKKKQYI

-135 FLIELGLMSTEGK
+135 FLIELGLMSVKGK
-148 ILKSSYNKFRQ
+148 ILKSSFNKFKQ

-172 ELKSKK
+172 ELKAKK
-178 LIDNHINVLDFGCGK
+178 LITNHINVLDFGFGK
-193 SYLTFALYYYLKHYR
+193 SYLTFALYYYLKNYR
-208 KDLSFS
+208 KDLTFS

-228 NKLAQKLNY
+228 NKLAKKLNY

-246 IKDYDRA
+246 IKDYDKS

-276 LSLNAKAILAVPC
+276 LSLDAKAILAVPC

-313 VDNGVVLDKFATLA
+313 A
-327 TDSFRSSE
+327 
-335 FYNTLKIMV
+335 

-352 FATLATDSFRSLALE
+352 FATLATDSFRSLSLE

-392 IKSKPSNLK
+392 IKSKSSNLK
-401 EKLKEYNKLKEFLG
+401 EKLTEYNKLKEFLG
-415 IQPLLEEL
+415 IKPLLEDL
-423 TKKYFLIDTNTE
+423 IKKYFSIDTNTE

>member
-1 MEKENILSELRKNI
+1 MEKENILFELIKNI
-15 QEDKFIKIVFSDRQ
+15 QEDKLIKIVFSDRKS
-29 NGEFNKIIIKSLS
+29 GDFNKVIIKPII
-42 LKNGKNIQI
+42 LKSTKNIQI

-59 FHKNIELDHF
+59 FHKNIDLNNLQEL
-69 QEIEDIL
+69 EDNL
-76 KGYMENFKQILL
+76 KEYIDNFKQILL
-88 QIENLDISFI
+88 QIEGSDISFI
-98 KKKESF
+98 RKKENFSR
-104 TKKINK
+104 KEKDS
-110 NNLIK
+110 NLIK
-115 NYIEHNKKKQYI
+115 TSNEHNKKKQYI

-135 FLIELGLMSTEGK
+135 FLIELGLMSVEGE
-148 ILKSSYNKFRQ
+148 ILKSSFNKFKQ

-172 ELKSKK
+172 ELKAKK
-178 LIDNHINVLDFGCGK
+178 LITNHINVLDFGCGK
-193 SYLTFALYYYLKHYR
+193 SYLTFALYYYLKNYR
-208 KDLSFS
+208 KDLTFS

-228 NKLAQKLNY
+228 NKLAKKLNY

-246 IKDYDRA
+246 IKDYDKS

-276 LSLNAKAILAVPC
+276 LSLDAKAILAVPC

-313 VDNGVVLDKFATLA
+313 A
-327 TDSFRSSE
+327 
-335 FYNTLKIMV
+335 

-352 FATLATDSFRSLALE
+352 FATLATDSFRSLSLE

-392 IKSKPSNLK
+392 IKSKSSNLK
-401 EKLKEYNKLKEFLG
+401 EKL
-415 IQPLLEEL
+415 
-423 TKKYFLIDTNTE
+423 TE
-435 IPYN
+435 

>member
-1 MEKENILSELRKNI
+1 MEKENVLIELRKSI
-15 QEDKFIKIVFSDRQ
+15 QDENFIKIVFSDRQ
-29 NGEFNKIIIKSLS
+29 GGDFNKIIIKPLF
-42 LKNGKNIQI
+42 LKSAKNIQI

-59 FHKNIELDHF
+59 FHKNIDLNNLQEL
-69 QEIEDIL
+69 EDNL
-76 KGYMENFKQILL
+76 KEYIDNFKQILL
-88 QIENLDISFI
+88 QIEGSDISFI
-98 KKKESF
+98 RKKESF
-104 TKKINK
+104 SRREKES
-110 NNLIK
+110 NLIK
-115 NYIEHNKKKQYI
+115 TSNGHNKKKQYI

-135 FLIELGLMSTEGK
+135 FLIELGLMSVEGK
-148 ILKSSYNKFRQ
+148 ILKSSYNKFKQ

-172 ELKSKK
+172 ELKTKK
-178 LIDNHINVLDFGCGK
+178 LITNHINVLDFGCGK
-193 SYLTFALYYYLKHYR
+193 SYLTFALYYYLKNYR
-208 KDLSFS
+208 KDLTFS

-228 NKLAQKLNY
+228 NKLAKKLNY

-246 IKDYDRA
+246 IKDYDKS

-302 NSEFYNTLKIM
+302 NSEFH
-313 VDNGVVLDKFATLA
+313 
-327 TDSFRSSE
+327 
-335 FYNTLKIMV
+335 NTLKIMV

-352 FATLATDSFRSLALE
+352 FATLATDSFRSLSLE

-392 IKSKPSNLK
+392 IKSKSSDLK
-401 EKLKEYNKLKEFLG
+401 EKLVEYNKLKEFLG
-415 IQPLLEEL
+415 IKPLLEDL
-423 TKKYFLIDTNTE
+423 IKKYFLIDTNTE

>member
-1 MEKENILSELRKNI
+1 MEKENILFELIKNI
-15 QEDKFIKIVFSDRQ
+15 QEDKLIKVVFSDRKS
-29 NGEFNKIIIKSLS
+29 GDFNKVIIKPII
-42 LKNGKNIQI
+42 LKSTRSIQI

-59 FHKNIELDHF
+59 FHKNIDLNNLQEL
-69 QEIEDIL
+69 EDSL
-76 KGYMENFKQILL
+76 KEYIDNFKQILL
-88 QIENLDISFI
+88 QIEGSDISFI
-98 KKKESF
+98 RKKENFSR
-104 TKKINK
+104 KEKDS
-110 NNLIK
+110 NLIK
-115 NYIEHNKKKQYI
+115 TSNEHNKKKQYI

-135 FLIELGLMSTEGK
+135 FLIELGLMSVEGK
-148 ILKSSYNKFRQ
+148 ILKSSFNKFKQ

-172 ELKSKK
+172 ELKAKK
-178 LIDNHINVLDFGCGK
+178 LITNHINVLDFGCGK
-193 SYLTFALYYYLKHYR
+193 SYLTFALYYYLKNYR
-208 KDLSFS
+208 KDLTFS

-228 NKLAQKLNY
+228 NKLAKKLNY

-246 IKDYDRA
+246 IKDYDKS

-276 LSLNAKAILAVPC
+276 LSLDAKAILAVPC

-313 VDNGVVLDKFATLA
+313 A
-327 TDSFRSSE
+327 
-335 FYNTLKIMV
+335 

-352 FATLATDSFRSLALE
+352 FATLATDSFRSLSLE

-392 IKSKPSNLK
+392 IKSKSSNLK
-401 EKLKEYNKLKEFLG
+401 EKLVEYNKLKEFLG
-415 IQPLLEEL
+415 IKPLLEDL
-423 TKKYFLIDTNTE
+423 IKKYFSIDTNTE

>member
-1 MEKENILSELRKNI
+1 MEKENILFELKKNI
-15 QEDKFIKIVFSDRQ
+15 QEDKLIKIVFSDRKS
-29 NGEFNKIIIKSLS
+29 GDFNKVIIKPII
-42 LKNGKNIQI
+42 LKSAKNIQI

-59 FHKNIELDHF
+59 FHKNIDLNNLKEL
-69 QEIEDIL
+69 EDNL
-76 KGYMENFKQILL
+76 KEYIDNFKQILL
-88 QIENLDISFI
+88 QIEGSDISFI
-98 KKKESF
+98 RKKENFSR
-104 TKKINK
+104 KEKES
-110 NNLIK
+110 NLIK
-115 NYIEHNKKKQYI
+115 TSNEHNKKKQYI

-135 FLIELGLMSTEGK
+135 FLIELGLMSVEGK
-148 ILKSSYNKFRQ
+148 ILKSSFNKFKQ

-172 ELKSKK
+172 ELKAKK
-178 LIDNHINVLDFGCGK
+178 LITNHINVLDFGCGK
-193 SYLTFALYYYLKHYR
+193 SYLTFALYYYLKNYR
-208 KDLSFS
+208 KDLTFS

-228 NKLAQKLNY
+228 NKLAKKLNY

-246 IKDYDRA
+246 IKDYDKS

-276 LSLNAKAILAVPC
+276 LSLDAKAILAVPC

-313 VDNGVVLDKFATLA
+313 A
-327 TDSFRSSE
+327 
-335 FYNTLKIMV
+335 

-352 FATLATDSFRSLALE
+352 FATLATDSFRSLSLE

-392 IKSKPSNLK
+392 IKSKSSNLK
-401 EKLKEYNKLKEFLG
+401 EKLVEYNKLKEFLG
-415 IQPLLEEL
+415 IKPLLEDL
-423 TKKYFLIDTNTE
+423 IKKYFLIDTNTE

>member
-1 MEKENILSELRKNI
+1 MEKENILFELIKNI
-15 QEDKFIKIVFSDRQ
+15 QEDKLIKIVFSDRKS
-29 NGEFNKIIIKSLS
+29 GDFNKVIIKPII
-42 LKNGKNIQI
+42 LKSAKNIQI
-51 ESFKDNKA
+51 ESFKDNKT
-59 FHKNIELDHF
+59 FHKNIDLNNLQEL
-69 QEIEDIL
+69 EDNL
-76 KGYMENFKQILL
+76 KEYIDNFKQILL
-88 QIENLDISFI
+88 QIEGSDISFI
-98 KKKESF
+98 RKKENFSR
-104 TKKINK
+104 KEKES
-110 NNLIK
+110 NLIK
-115 NYIEHNKKKQYI
+115 TSNEHNKKKQYI

-135 FLIELGLMSTEGK
+135 FLIELGLMSVEEK
-148 ILKSSYNKFRQ
+148 ILKSSFNKFKQ

-172 ELKSKK
+172 ELKAKK
-178 LIDNHINVLDFGCGK
+178 LITNHINVLDFGCGK
-193 SYLTFALYYYLKHYR
+193 SYLTFALYYYLKNYR
-208 KDLSFS
+208 KDLTFS

-228 NKLAQKLNY
+228 NKLAKKLNY

-246 IKDYDRA
+246 IKDYDKS

-276 LSLNAKAILAVPC
+276 LSLDAKAILAVPC

-313 VDNGVVLDKFATLA
+313 A
-327 TDSFRSSE
+327 
-335 FYNTLKIMV
+335 

-352 FATLATDSFRSLALE
+352 FATLATDSFRSLSLE

-392 IKSKPSNLK
+392 IKSKSSNLK
-401 EKLKEYNKLKEFLG
+401 EKLTEYNKLKEFLG
-415 IQPLLEEL
+415 IKPLLEDL
-423 TKKYFLIDTNTE
+423 IKKYFSIDTNTE

>member
-1 MEKENILSELRKNI
+1 MKKENILSELRKNI

-59 FHKNIELDHF
+59 FHKNIELDNF

-104 TKKINK
+104 TKKENK

-178 LIDNHINVLDFGCGK
+178 LINNHINVLDFGCGK
-193 SYLTFALYYYLKHYR
+193 SYLTFALYYYLKNYR

-228 NKLAQKLNY
+228 NKLAQKLDY
-237 ENLEFLNGN
+237 KSLEFLNGN

-276 LSLNAKAILAVPC
+276 LSLKAKAILAVPC

-302 NSEFYNTLKIM
+302 DSKFYNNLKIM
-313 VDNGVVLDKFATLA
+313 VDNGIVLDKFA
-327 TDSFRSSE
+327 S
-335 FYNTLKIMV
+335 
-344 DNGVVLDK
+344 
-352 FATLATDSFRSLALE
+352 LATDSFRSLTLE
-367 LCGYKTKMIE
+367 LCGTKQ
-377 FIDMEHTPK
+377 K
-386 NILIKA
+386 
-392 IKSKPSNLK
+392 
-401 EKLKEYNKLKEFLG
+401 
-415 IQPLLEEL
+415 
-423 TKKYFLIDTNTE
+423 
-435 IPYN
+435 

>member
-1 MEKENILSELRKNI
+1 MEKENILFELKKNI
-15 QEDKFIKIVFSDRQ
+15 QEDKLIKIVFSDRKS
-29 NGEFNKIIIKSLS
+29 GDFNKVIIKPII
-42 LKNGKNIQI
+42 LKSAKNIQI

-59 FHKNIELDHF
+59 FHKNIDLNNLQEL
-69 QEIEDIL
+69 EDNL
-76 KGYMENFKQILL
+76 KEYIDNFKQILL
-88 QIENLDISFI
+88 QIEGSDISFI
-98 KKKESF
+98 RKKENFSR
-104 TKKINK
+104 KEKDS
-110 NNLIK
+110 NLIK
-115 NYIEHNKKKQYI
+115 TSNEHNKKKQYI

-135 FLIELGLMSTEGK
+135 FLIELGLMSVEGK
-148 ILKSSYNKFRQ
+148 ILKSSFNKFKQ

-172 ELKSKK
+172 ELKAKK
-178 LIDNHINVLDFGCGK
+178 LITNHINVLDFGCGK
-193 SYLTFALYYYLKHYR
+193 SYLTFALYYYLKNYR
-208 KDLSFS
+208 KDLTFS

-228 NKLAQKLNY
+228 NKLAKKLNY

-246 IKDYDRA
+246 IKDYNKS

-276 LSLNAKAILAVPC
+276 LSLDAKAILAVPC

-313 VDNGVVLDKFATLA
+313 A
-327 TDSFRSSE
+327 
-335 FYNTLKIMV
+335 

-352 FATLATDSFRSLALE
+352 FATLATDSFRSLSLE

-392 IKSKPSNLK
+392 IKSKSSNLK
-401 EKLKEYNKLKEFLG
+401 EKLVEYNKLKEFLG
-415 IQPLLEEL
+415 IKPLLEDL
-423 TKKYFLIDTNTE
+423 IKKYFSIDTNTE

>member
-59 FHKNIELDHF
+59 FHKNIELDNF

-104 TKKINK
+104 TKKENK

-178 LIDNHINVLDFGCGK
+178 LIDNHINVLDFGCEK
-193 SYLTFALYYYLKHYR
+193 SYLTFALYYYLKNYR

-237 ENLEFLNGN
+237 NNLEFLNGN
-246 IKDYDRA
+246 IKDYDKS

-276 LSLNAKAILAVPC
+276 LSLSAKAILAVPC
-289 CHHEFFEKIQKNK
+289 CHHEFFEKIQKSK
-302 NSEFYNTLKIM
+302 NSDFYNTLKIM
-313 VDNGVVLDKFATLA
+313 LDNGVVLDKFA
-327 TDSFRSSE
+327 S
-335 FYNTLKIMV
+335 
-344 DNGVVLDK
+344 
-352 FATLATDSFRSLALE
+352 LATDSFRSLILE

-386 NILIKA
+386 NILIRA
-392 IKSKPSNLK
+392 IKSKSSNLK
-401 EKLKEYNKLKEFLG
+401 EKLKEYNRLKEFLG
-415 IQPLLEEL
+415 IQPLLEDL
-423 TKKYFLIDTNTE
+423 AKKYFLIDTNIE

>member
-1 MEKENILSELRKNI
+1 MEKENVLFELKKNI
-15 QEDKFIKIVFSDRQ
+15 QEDKLIKIVFSDRKSRD
-29 NGEFNKIIIKSLS
+29 FNKVIIKPII
-42 LKNGKNIQI
+42 LKSAKNIQI

-59 FHKNIELDHF
+59 FHKNIDLNNLQEL
-69 QEIEDIL
+69 EDNL
-76 KGYMENFKQILL
+76 KEYIDNFKQILL
-88 QIENLDISFI
+88 QIEGSDISFI
-98 KKKESF
+98 RKKENFSR
-104 TKKINK
+104 KEKES
-110 NNLIK
+110 NLIK
-115 NYIEHNKKKQYI
+115 TSNEHNKKKQYI

-135 FLIELGLMSTEGK
+135 FLIELGLMSVEGK
-148 ILKSSYNKFRQ
+148 ILKSSFNKFKQ

-172 ELKSKK
+172 ELKAKK
-178 LIDNHINVLDFGCGK
+178 LITNHINVLDFGCGK
-193 SYLTFALYYYLKHYR
+193 SYLTFALYYYLKNYR
-208 KDLSFS
+208 EDLTFS

-228 NKLAQKLNY
+228 NKLAKKLNY

-246 IKDYDRA
+246 IKDYDKS

-276 LSLNAKAILAVPC
+276 LSLDAKAILAVPC

-313 VDNGVVLDKFATLA
+313 ADNGVVLDKFATLA
-327 TDSFRSSE
+327 TDSFRSPS
-335 FYNTLKIMV
+335 
-344 DNGVVLDK
+344 
-352 FATLATDSFRSLALE
+352 LE

-392 IKSKPSNLK
+392 IKSKSSNLK
-401 EKLKEYNKLKEFLG
+401 EKLVEYNKLKEFLG
-415 IQPLLEEL
+415 IKPLLEDL
-423 TKKYFLIDTNTE
+423 IKKYFLIDTNTE

>member
-1 MEKENILSELRKNI
+1 MEKENILFELIKNI
-15 QEDKFIKIVFSDRQ
+15 QEDKLIKIVFSDRQ
-29 NGEFNKIIIKSLS
+29 SGDFNKVIIKPII
-42 LKNGKNIQI
+42 LKSTRNIQI

-59 FHKNIELDHF
+59 FHKNIDLNNLQEL
-69 QEIEDIL
+69 EDGL
-76 KGYMENFKQILL
+76 KEYIDNFKQILL
-88 QIENLDISFI
+88 QIEGSDISFI
-98 KKKESF
+98 RKKEKES
-104 TKKINK
+104 
-110 NNLIK
+110 NLIK
-115 NYIEHNKKKQYI
+115 TSNEHNKKKQYI

-135 FLIELGLMSTEGK
+135 FLIELGLMSVEGK
-148 ILKSSYNKFRQ
+148 ILKSSFNKFKQ

-172 ELKSKK
+172 ELKAKK
-178 LIDNHINVLDFGCGK
+178 LITNHINVLDFGCGK
-193 SYLTFALYYYLKHYR
+193 SYLTFALYYYLKNYR
-208 KDLSFS
+208 KDLTFS

-221 KDVIEFC
+221 KDVIAFC
-228 NKLAQKLNY
+228 NKLAKKLNY

-246 IKDYDRA
+246 IKDYDKS

-276 LSLNAKAILAVPC
+276 LSLDAKAILAVPC

-302 NSEFYNTLKIM
+302 NSEFHNTLKIM
-313 VDNGVVLDKFATLA
+313 A
-327 TDSFRSSE
+327 
-335 FYNTLKIMV
+335 

-352 FATLATDSFRSLALE
+352 FATLATDSFRSLSLE

-392 IKSKPSNLK
+392 IKSKSSNLK
-401 EKLKEYNKLKEFLG
+401 EKLVEYNKLKEFLG
-415 IQPLLEEL
+415 IKPLLEDL
-423 TKKYFLIDTNTE
+423 IKKYFLIDTNTE